1 LRGGIGLDKSI
12 QYRVGVDIGGT
23 FTDIVLLGTDGSITT
38 KKVSSTPEDYGKGI
52 IIGLMEILQNL
63 NLLPTAIEGVV
74 HATTVATNA
83 ILEGKGAKTALITT
97 EGFRDVLEF
106 RRTRIPELYNLFY
119 DKPPPLVPRRLR
131 LEVEERIGPKGEI
144 RKPLN
149 EHSVRTALGRIKD
162 AEVQALAICL
172 LHSYANPQHERIVAK
187 IARDVLPNVYI
198 TSSVDILPEI
208 REYERTSTT
217 VINAYVGPIVEKYL
231 SSLLKQL
238 RSIGI
243 NARLQVTQSA
253 GGVMTAESAM
263 KKPAHIIDSGP
274 AAGVI
279 AASRVAKLVGYPNVL
294 TLDMGGTTAK
304 AAMIENGEV
313 TKTSEYEVGAGIN
326 ISSQL
331 VKGGGYALRLP
342 FVDVSEIGA
351 GGGSIVSIG
360 KGGLLQVGPHSAGAM
375 PGPVCYDLGGEEPTF
390 TDAVVTLGYINP
402 GYLAGGKV
410 RLNAEKGKR
419 VLEAKIARPLQKSL
433 IETAYG
439 IYTIACAIMMRAVKA
454 VSTYRGRDPRDFA
467 LFAFGGNGPVAAVE
481 IAKSLQMKRVVVPPS
496 PGVFSALGLLFSNIE
511 HEFVQTYLR
520 RSKDVSS
527 VELND
532 IYAKLEQ
539 QAESVLLGEGFALE
553 QVTVKRYAD
562 LRYSG
567 QTYELTIPVKE
578 GLLGPAELPDML
590 EAFGQEHLRTYGHR
604 ATYDP
609 VDIVN
614 LRVVGKVTFSDT
626 RTYDPSASIQIG
638 GRIVTPNPSER
649 KAFFGPDHGLLNTS
663 VFARQDLTNQKIMG
677 PLIIEEYDATCV
689 IPPGCEASLDDWG
702 NIVIDIG

>member
-1 LRGGIGLDKSI
+1 LKKSI

-23 FTDIVLLGTDGSITT
+23 FTDIVLLGSGGSIIT
-38 KKVSSTPEDYGKGI
+38 KKVSSTPDDYSKGI
-52 IIGLMEILQNL
+52 VTGILELLKEL
-63 NLLPTAIEGVV
+63 NLSPTAIEGVV

-119 DKPPPLVPRRLR
+119 EKPPPLVPRRLR
-131 LEVEERIGPKGEI
+131 FEVEERIGPRGEEK
-144 RKPLN
+144 KPLN
-149 EHSVRTALGRIKD
+149 ENTVRDVVDRIKK
-162 AEVQALAICL
+162 AGIQSLAICL
-172 LHSYANPQHERIVAK
+172 LHSYANPKHEHRVAE
-187 IARDVLPNVYI
+187 IARDYLPDLYV
-198 TSSVDILPEI
+198 TSSLDILPEI

-217 VINAYVGPIVEKYL
+217 VINAYVGPIVKKYL
-231 SSLLKQL
+231 SSLV
-238 RSIGI
+238 
-243 NARLQVTQSA
+243 NRLQSVGISASLQITQSA
-253 GGVMTAESAM
+253 GGVMTAQSAIE
-263 KKPAHIIDSGP
+263 KPAHIIESGP

-342 FVDVSEIGA
+342 FIDVSEIGA

-402 GYLAGGKV
+402 EYLAGGKV

-419 VLEAKIARPLQKSL
+419 VLEAKIAKPLQKSVV
-433 IETAYG
+433 ETAYG
-439 IYTIACAIMMRAVKA
+439 IYTIACATMMRAVKA
-454 VSTYRGRDPRDFA
+454 VSTYRGRDPRDFV
-467 LFAFGGNGPVAAVE
+467 LFAFGGNGPVSAVE

-511 HEFVQTYLR
+511 HEFVQTHLR
-520 RSKDVSS
+520 KARYISPE
-527 VELND
+527 ELNSV
-532 IYAKLEQ
+532 YAKMEAHARSVM
-539 QAESVLLGEGFALE
+539 AEEGYTQD
-553 QVTVKRYAD
+553 QVIIKRYAD

-567 QTYELTIPVKE
+567 QTYELTISVPE
-578 GLLGPAELPDML
+578 GHIRSSEVVDML
-590 EAFGQEHLRTYGHR
+590 EAFEQEHLRTYGHR
-604 ATYDP
+604 ATNDP
-609 VDIVN
+609 LDLVN
-614 LRVVGKVTFSDT
+614 LRVVGQIVINSAQ
-626 RTYDPSASIQIG
+626 TYDPSTAIQTG
-638 GRIVTPNPSER
+638 NYSSTKSPTKRS
-649 KAFFGPDHGLLNTS
+649 AYFGPNHGLLNTL
-663 VFARQDLTNQKIMG
+663 VITRRDLADQKITG
-677 PLIIEEYDATCV
+677 PLIIEEYDATCI
-689 IPPGCEASLDDWG
+689 IPPGCNSSLDKWG
-702 NIVIDIG
+702 NVVIDMEQ